1 MASGQLP
8 VFITLPSSGAGQG
21 RAGLPGSCAPEASP
35 SSEDRRSCVGTGT
48 ECPWELCFSSGMRSP
63 KGRGSL
69 SPKGAWRKPGGGGEY
84 GGDGAGPPGKGPEP
98 PPPKKKKPGPARSF
112 FVLCRENRLPSSPPP
127 PRPRPDCSQL
137 DSFPLCSLRLPKPHS
152 DAIPPCLRPAVA
164 PRCLQAGGGVGVH
177 QVPEPHSCELSSSLA
192 HIQPVGKSWGLS
204 DPPCWRMAMGPRD
217 PSRSVHCQHSSQ
229 RGRFHKQTRSS
240 RVRA

>member
-1 MASGQLP
+1 MGVMVQDLQAK
-8 VFITLPSSGAGQG
+8 
-21 RAGLPGSCAPEASP
+21 GLRP
-35 SSEDRRSCVGTGT
+35 T
-48 ECPWELCFSSGMRSP
+48 
-63 KGRGSL
+63 
-69 SPKGAWRKPGGGGEY
+69 
-84 GGDGAGPPGKGPEP
+84 
-98 PPPKKKKPGPARSF
+98 PPKKKPSPARSF

-152 DAIPPCLRPAVA
+152 DAITPCLRPAVA

-177 QVPEPHSCELSSSLA
+177 QVPEPHSCELSSSLP
-192 HIQPVGKSWGLS
+192 HIQPAGKSWGLS
-204 DPPCWRMAMGPRD
+204 HPPCWRMAMGPRD

-229 RGRFHKQTRSS
+229 RGRFHTQTRSS